1 MTETV
6 LALPFYMFVLFMILF
21 FGQSFVRKQQVQLAG
36 HYSAWRTFDD
46 QTPSEARLRGLVL
59 NNAPSGVY
67 QEIEAPDDQ
76 PLENWVDA
84 TGRQFGDAEP
94 LARELLLRRW
104 HSAAS
109 ADGRL
114 GRLAD
119 IRVLLEVQYPTSIA
133 AMDFLNHELTSREM
147 RSGQE
152 WTYPDA
158 HQNGALREL
167 YYDDLDDSLESI
179 GGQGAGFAGRIR
191 QLYNAQ
197 W

>member
-21 FGQSFVRKQQVQLAG
+21 FGESFVRKQQVQLAG
-36 HYSAWRTFDD
+36 HYSAWRTFVLE
-46 QTPSEARLRGLVL
+46 TPREARLGELVL
-59 NNAPSGVY
+59 NNAPSDIH
-67 QEIEAPDDQ
+67 QDIEAPDDQ

-94 LARELLLRRW
+94 LARELVLRRW
-104 HSAAS
+104 YSVA
-109 ADGRL
+109 ADGRS

-119 IRVLLEVQYPTSIA
+119 IRVLLEVRYPTSIA

-158 HQNGALREL
+158 QQNGALREL
-167 YYDDLDDSLESI
+167 YYQDLDDKLESI

-191 QLYNAQ
+191 HLYNAQ